1 MRKQI
6 SRNSIYN
13 YIVFVLL
20 LTAVA
25 IAGGAK
31 FEWLKPSEEPVYD
44 LSDIQQPFPKAASF
58 KTNSDKSLSVFD
70 ANNHHI
76 GYALISDELDARSQ
90 GYAGNVPILI
100 AINNNKKVL
109 GVYLLKNN
117 ETADYIE
124 HVVDKHLLESWN
136 GSDVDT
142 TLILTEVD
150 AITGATR
157 SSNAIVSNVQK
168 TVSNYLLLEK
178 QQIKIS
184 WTFVLQTVMT
194 LLLILLSLNM
204 VLRRK
209 HKKMYLYYLAAVLG
223 IMGLWL
229 KQMLSLEVF
238 HNWLSHGF
246 PWQSNPVLIVI
257 LLLSIAMAIAG
268 HKKYYCNF
276 LCPMG
281 ALQVLSAKISPFK
294 KRKFPVKIGTL
305 TIRNIYLTYIWVSLL
320 LGFTLPLS
328 NMEPFIAFS
337 FAVASYFMLG
347 AGILIVILSLFFN
360 RPWCQLCPTGCLLGS
375 VPSLFSNAKIKNNEK

>member
-13 YIVFVLL
+13 YIVFILL

-31 FEWLKPSEEPVYD
+31 FEWLKPSKEPVYD
-44 LSDIQQPFPKAASF
+44 LSDIQQPFPNASSF

-70 ANNHHI
+70 TNNQLI
-76 GYALISDELDARSQ
+76 GYALISDELDAHSQ

-100 AINNNKKVL
+100 AINNEKKVV
-109 GVYLLKNN
+109 GVFLLKNN

-136 GSDVDT
+136 GSDLDT
-142 TLILTEVD
+142 TLIATQVN

-184 WTFVLQTVMT
+184 WPFVLQTVMSI
-194 LLLILLSLNM
+194 LLILLSLNM

-209 HKKMYLYYLAAVLG
+209 HKKMYLYYLIAFLG

-238 HNWLSHGF
+238 HNWLSHGL

-257 LLLSIAMAIAG
+257 LLLSIAMAVAG

-281 ALQVLSAKISPFK
+281 ALQVLTTKISPFK

-305 TIRNIYLTYIWVSLL
+305 TINHPKHIPHLYMGMPLTGLHNATIQS
-320 LGFTLPLS
+320 GTL
-328 NMEPFIAFS
+328 
-337 FAVASYFMLG
+337 YR
-347 AGILIVILSLFFN
+347 LF
-360 RPWCQLCPTGCLLGS
+360 LCGCLLPYAWSRNINRNPFIILQPPLVS
-375 VPSLFSNAKIKNNEK
+375 VMPNRLFTRFCSIAIL

>member
-44 LSDIQQPFPKAASF
+44 LSNIQQPFPKATSF
-58 KTNSDKSLSVFD
+58 KTNSDNSLSVLD
-70 ANNHHI
+70 ASNHHI

-90 GYAGNVPILI
+90 GYVGNIPILI

-150 AITGATR
+150 AITGASR
-157 SSNAIVSNVQK
+157 SSNAIISNVQK

-184 WTFVLQTVMT
+184 WTFVLQTVMS
-194 LLLILLSLNM
+194 LLLVLLSLNM

-209 HKKMYLYYLAAVLG
+209 HKKIYLYYLVAILG

-281 ALQVLSAKISPFK
+281 ALQVLSTKISPFK

-360 RPWCQLCPTGCLLGS
+360 RPWCQLCPTGCLLDS